1 MPERL
6 DLEHDLPESLREA
19 TRDETRTVG
28 TLYNAVQDLD
38 DATFADRFEPAYA
51 AFREALS
58 DVDVAFVVAVVGIEI
73 SEEPTDMIAGGDLL
87 SVHEPNPDGS
97 VDDLLF
103 TGDAG
108 VPDTVVMLPVRPDDC
123 PPGSG
128 EAASDLSVEG
138 FREIL
143 SAMLYKRF
151 DLLQNDL
158 DGYRDSYLRP
168 TVRGLEAY
176 AEAVDL

>member
-1 MPERL
+1 MPERI
-6 DLEHDLPESLREA
+6 DLEHDLPEPLREA

-38 DATFADRFEPAYA
+38 DETFADRFHT
-51 AFREALS
+51 AFTAFTDALS
-58 DVDVAFVVAVVGIEI
+58 GVDAAFVVAVVGIDL
-73 SEEPTDMIAGGDLL
+73 SEDPTDLIAGGNLL
-87 SVHEPNPDGS
+87 SVHAPQPDGS
-97 VDDLLF
+97 VDELLY
-103 TGDAG
+103 TGDAE
-108 VPDTVVMLPVRPDDC
+108 VPDTVVMLPVRPADC

-128 EAASDLSVEG
+128 EAASDLSVEA
-138 FREIL
+138 FREVL
-143 SAMLYKRF
+143 AAMLYKRF

-176 AEAVDL
+176 AEANEL

>member
-28 TLYNAVQDLD
+28 TLYNAIQDLD
-38 DATFADRFEPAYA
+38 DEAFAERFDAAYT
-51 AFREALS
+51 AFTEALAGA
-58 DVDVAFVVAVVGIEI
+58 DAEFVVCVVGIEV
-73 SEEPTDMIAGGDLL
+73 SEDPADMIAGGDLL
-87 SVHEPNPDGS
+87 SVHAPNPDGS
-97 VDDLLF
+97 VADLLF

-108 VPDTVVMLPVRPDDC
+108 VPDTVVMLPVRPADC

-128 EAASDLSVEG
+128 EAASDLSVGG
-138 FREIL
+138 FREVL

-158 DGYRDSYLRP
+158 EGYRDSYLRP
-168 TVRGLEAY
+168 AVRGLEAY
-176 AEAVDL
+176 AEATDL

>member
-1 MPERL
+1 MTERL
-6 DLEHDLPESLREA
+6 DIEHDLPEPLREA

-28 TLYNAVQDLD
+28 TLYNAMQDLAD
-38 DATFADRFEPAYA
+38 DAFAERFDPAYA
-51 AFREALS
+51 AFTEALS
-58 DVDVAFVVAVVGIEI
+58 GVDAEFVVGVVGIEI
-73 SEEPTDMIAGGDLL
+73 SEDPENMIAGGNLL
-87 SVHEPNPDGS
+87 SVHAPNPDGS
-97 VDDLLF
+97 VADLLF
-103 TGDAG
+103 TGDADP
-108 VPDTVVMLPVRPDDC
+108 PDTVVMLPVRPADC

-128 EAASDLSVEG
+128 EAASGLSVDE
-138 FREIL
+138 FREVL

-176 AEAVDL
+176 ADANEL

>member
-1 MPERL
+1 
-6 DLEHDLPESLREA
+6 
-19 TRDETRTVG
+19 
-28 TLYNAVQDLD
+28 
-38 DATFADRFEPAYA
+38 
-51 AFREALS
+51 
-58 DVDVAFVVAVVGIEI
+58 
-73 SEEPTDMIAGGDLL
+73 MIAGGDLL

-143 SAMLYKRF
+143 AAMLYKRF

>member
-6 DLEHDLPESLREA
+6 DLEHDLPDALREA

-38 DATFADRFEPAYA
+38 DEAFAEGFESAYA
-51 AFREALS
+51 AFTGALEG
-58 DVDVAFVVAVVGIEI
+58 VDAEFVVCVVGLSI
-73 SEEPTDMIAGGDLL
+73 SEDPSELVVGGDLL
-87 SVHEPNPDGS
+87 SVHAPNPDGS
-97 VDDLLF
+97 VDELLF

-108 VPDTVVMLPVRPDDC
+108 VPDTVVMLPVRPADC

-128 EAASDLSVEG
+128 AAASDLSLGG
-138 FREIL
+138 FREVL

-176 AEAVDL
+176 AEATGL